1 MKDRWKFCQCCY
13 LNGHCENQDRGHECE
28 TYSKKAYYK
37 ILELEKQREK
47 VVALIK
53 DGRFVEALQELE

>member
-1 MKDRWKFCQCCY
+1 MTFEFCNGCP

-47 VVALIK
+47 VIALIK
-53 DGRFVEALQELE
+53 DGRFVEALQELEK